1 MKRDLL
7 LQLLDSPQIIYA
19 IVLGW
24 NDLVYIFKLYFLI
37 EATLSLINLCRIIIL
52 KFVIILIIHCIVHS
66 ISILYLTEIHSFA
79 FAI

>member
-7 LQLLDSPQIIYA
+7 LQLLDPSQVINA
-19 IVLGW
+19 VVLSR